1 MGQGGVAIRKH
12 EIDFIRVV
20 VFALLMIYHASLI
33 FGTRSWLVT
42 ADSPSRVFD
51 LVSLVSHPWRL
62 SLLFMISGI
71 STAALSRRLGPADIR
86 GLRSRQLIPPL
97 LFGAF
102 VIVPPQIYVAF
113 RSNFD
118 LKMSYMEFW
127 ETYLRFGSLVDQDGA
142 VHSLFSLQHLWF
154 LAYLWLYSI
163 LLTLCP
169 LAVDVI
175 KTVSARLSGMLQGY
189 GLLAWPILYLSAL
202 RLVLYPVFGE
212 TLDVGHDWYA
222 HVVYFGFFTFGY
234 LMADD
239 ERFWTSIVA
248 QRGRAALVAAASLA
262 LITGLFLLYPPG
274 ARGLAVTMLHRI
286 GRSAFQWS
294 AIVAIFGICR
304 VAITAPH
311 RVTSYFNKAMLSYYV
326 LHQTIMLVFAY
337 WLKQTYG
344 LGSSSF
350 PLLVLA
356 TVACCMLL
364 YEMKRRTMLLLKSIG
379 RAVSG
384 PSGSAA

>member
-1 MGQGGVAIRKH
+1 MGQGGVAIRRH
-12 EIDFIRVV
+12 DIDFIRVM
-20 VFALLMIYHASLI
+20 VFAVLMLYHASLI
-33 FGTRSWLVT
+33 FGTRSWLVN
-42 ADSPSRVFD
+42 ADSPSRIFD
-51 LVSLVSHPWRL
+51 LVSLVSHPWRI

-71 STAALSRRLGPADIR
+71 STAALSRRLAPADIR

-97 LFGAF
+97 LFGVF
-102 VIVPPQIYVAF
+102 VIVPPQIYVAL
-113 RSNFD
+113 RSIFD
-118 LKMSYMEFW
+118 LKMPYLEFW

-142 VHSLFSLQHLWF
+142 VHSLVSLEHLWF
-154 LAYLWLYSI
+154 LAYLWLYGI

-169 LAVDVI
+169 LPVDLI
-175 KTVSARLSGMLQGY
+175 KKVSARLTGMLQGY
-189 GLLAWPILYLSAL
+189 GLLAWPIVYLSAL

-212 TLDVGHDWYA
+212 TLEIAHDWYA
-222 HVVYFGFFTFGY
+222 HVVYFGFFVFGY
-234 LMADD
+234 LIADD

-274 ARGLAVTMLHRI
+274 DRGSAVTMLHRV

-311 RVTSYFNKAMLSYYV
+311 PVISYFNKAMLSYYV

-356 TVACCMLL
+356 TIACCMLL
-364 YEMKRRTMLLLKSIG
+364 YEMKRRTVLLLKSKSRMVDG
-379 RAVSG
+379 A
-384 PSGSAA
+384 SGSAA